1 MLKNPIQLRSEA
13 ACKTVVKNLTRRG
26 FEAFYCENKSAALA
40 KALELIPSEAV
51 VSWGGSVTLDEIG
64 LLETMRGGG
73 YKVIDRDT
81 AANVEE
87 KTELMRQALLC
98 DTFLMSS
105 NAISEDGQLVN
116 IDGTGNRVAA
126 MVYGPKSVIVIAG
139 VNKIVKTQADALA
152 RVRMLAGPTNIQR
165 FPQLKTPCMETGVCA
180 DCNALDCICNY
191 ILTTRRCKP
200 VGKIKVILVGESLG
214 Y

>member
-1 MLKNPIQLRSEA
+1 MTKTPIQLRSAA
-13 ACKTVVKNLTRRG
+13 ACKTVLKNLERRG
-26 FEAFYCENKSAALA
+26 FEAFYCEDKKAALA
-40 KALELIPSEAV
+40 KVLELIPVGDV
-51 VSWGGSVTLDEIG
+51 VSWGGSVTLQEIG
-64 LLETMRGGG
+64 LMDEMRSGR

-81 AANVEE
+81 AVTPEQR
-87 KTELMRQALLC
+87 TELLRQALLC

-105 NAISEDGQLVN
+105 NAVSEDGQLVN

-126 MVYGPKSVIVIAG
+126 MVYGPKSVIVVVG

-152 RVRMLAGPTNIQR
+152 RVRMLAAPINIQR

-180 DCNALDCICNY
+180 DCNAPDSICNY

-200 VGKIKVILVGESLG
+200 AGKIKVVLVGESLG

>member
-1 MLKNPIQLRSEA
+1 MAKTPTQLRSEA
-13 ACKTVVKNLTRRG
+13 ACKTVLKNLERRG
-26 FEAFYCENKSAALA
+26 FEAFYCSDKPAALD
-40 KALELIPSEAV
+40 KALELISEDDV
-51 VSWGGSVTLDEIG
+51 VSWGGSVTIQEIG
-64 LLETMRGGG
+64 LLDVMRSGR

-81 AANVEE
+81 AETPVQR
-87 KTELMRQALLC
+87 TELMRKALLC

-105 NAISEDGQLVN
+105 NAVSEDGQLVN

-139 VNKIVKTQADALA
+139 INKIVKTQDDALA
-152 RVRMLAGPTNIQR
+152 RVRMLAAPINVQR
-165 FPQLKTPCMETGVCA
+165 FPQLKTPCMETGLCA
-180 DCNALDCICNY
+180 DCNAPDCICNY

-200 VGKIKVILVGESLG
+200 KGKIKVILVGESLG